1 MGGAVVARALAPAL
15 PPGCPWSG
23 FTPPN
28 VDWCEEELCGW
39 IVNPA
44 NTWSNLAYVALGL
57 WMWRAARG
65 RADLRRFG
73 PASVAVGV
81 FSFAYHASYTW
92 ALQLLDF
99 VGMFLFCFLVVA
111 RNATRLGWIEGGR
124 EPRFFAL
131 GVAGASA
138 TVPVL
143 FELGVAIQL
152 TVAACIAAALAQ
164 EAALARRAASPA
176 RRSASYAAGLALL
189 GLAGLASLLDVT
201 RVACDP
207 ANHWLQGHA
216 LWHVLS
222 ALALLAFF
230 RFYAALPEPPR

>member
-1 MGGAVVARALAPAL
+1 LSRSLAPAL

-28 VDWCEEELCGW
+28 VDWCEEELCAW

-65 RADLRRFG
+65 RADLRLFG
-73 PASVAVGV
+73 PASVAVGA

-92 ALQLLDF
+92 ALQFLDF
-99 VGMFLFCFLVVA
+99 VGMFLFCFLVIA
-111 RNATRLGWIEGGR
+111 RNATRLGWIEPRR

-138 TVPVL
+138 LVPVL

-152 TVAACIAAALAQ
+152 TVAACIAAALGQ
-164 EAALARRAASPA
+164 EVALARRAASPA
-176 RRSASYAAGLALL
+176 ARSRSYAAGLALL

-201 RVACDP
+201 RIACDP
-207 ANHWLQGHA
+207 ASHWLQGHA
-216 LWHVLS
+216 LWHGLS
-222 ALALLAFF
+222 ALALAAFF
-230 RFYAALPEPPR
+230 RFYAELPAPLR